1 MNEKF
6 CTNFL
11 FKKKH
16 NTLHKFFFICWKIR
30 GLFPWRKFWVSHLM
44 GIDACQ
50 ISGVSFL
57 CLQSKLNK
65 IENLAMLWKTEEQI
79 LLRHINLK
87 KIKFQVMVFFSS
99 KFWTGNGFELFAFG
113 SLEAFSMISCWWPLT
128 TIFMRLKAFLN
139 SWWAPWLVSELKI
152 AQKQRKPPRNV
163 VNTIVTMYTGSFL
176 IGNQPF

>member
-16 NTLHKFFFICWKIR
+16 NILHKFFFICWKIR

-50 ISGVSFL
+50 IRGVSFL

-87 KIKFQVMVFFSS
+87 KIKFQVMVFFFI
-99 KFWTGNGFELFAFG
+99 KILNRKWVWAVCLWQFGGFQHDILLMAINHYIHEIK
-113 SLEAFSMISCWWPLT
+113 SISE
-128 TIFMRLKAFLN
+128 FMMG
-139 SWWAPWLVSELKI
+139 
-152 AQKQRKPPRNV
+152 
-163 VNTIVTMYTGSFL
+163 TMACL
-176 IGNQPF
+176 RA